1 MSIEFREKSWAIFHE
16 YLILQFFGK
25 ARIGLYEILWFFY
38 SLNKSPASLILRNKE
53 NKELVQSFCLP
64 FELKNADAMFCMRYF
79 SKS

>member
-1 MSIEFREKSWAIFHE
+1 MHS
-16 YLILQFFGK
+16 FFSVLSTDK
-25 ARIGLYEILWFFY
+25 E
-38 SLNKSPASLILRNKE
+38 NKQHIIDNGGISLILRNKE

>member
-1 MSIEFREKSWAIFHE
+1 MKF
-16 YLILQFFGK
+16 
-25 ARIGLYEILWFFY
+25 
-38 SLNKSPASLILRNKE
+38 KSPASLILRNKE